1 MINKENY
8 VTWSSHLLR
17 YAKSRPN
24 EKLIHNSIINGP
36 NVRRM
41 IPEPGDPNREVT
53 VTETFHV
60 QTDDELTDKELK
72 QIEADDQ
79 AIQTILLGFPEDIYA
94 SVDSCETAQE
104 IWLRVQKMMKGSNI
118 RIQEKKA
125 KLFNE
130 WESQHVT
137 FVHQTKDLHTSDYT
151 QLHNFL
157 KYNQKEVDELKAKR
171 LAKTQDPL
179 ALMAYSNN
187 PYTFS
192 APHQDQS
199 SFNQNYL
206 QQPMP
211 NPKDIA
217 DPTTA
222 INMVLALMAKA
233 FKLNYS
239 SPTKNN
245 QTISSNLRNR
255 QIAQPGMNMGQD
267 RQMQIVGGIGRNQF
281 RQYAGQNAGNL
292 TGWENGN
299 QLRCY
304 NCRGV
309 GHYARNCTVRPMRRD
324 AAYLQT
330 QLLIAQKAEAR
341 IQLQVEE
348 YDLMDAAADID
359 EIKEV
364 NANCILMANLHQAS
378 TLGTKTNKAPV
389 YDSDRSAEVHENCDD
404 NEIFNMFTQEDQ
416 YTELLEPILESRQVP
431 HNDNDVVSEVT
442 SVAQGGKT
450 VEQYHANFEETRALY
465 DSLYQNLAIEV
476 EKVNSVNR
484 KLKETNA
491 DLTTNLASLY
501 DEKVLLEKHDP
512 FVVQDSEETLQ
523 LTQEGREKMK
533 QLNKEIKPAN
543 YTKINHLSGVFVPQ
557 TAKSHEE
564 LYFSNISKTANV
576 SKSSSIPN
584 DDFSDDTAPSVASK
598 FLNEVSDQK
607 DNTYDT
613 SANTKFVEQP
623 IVENLPKVGESHALS
638 KPVTSS
644 SVPTPQES
652 KVVNNDKVIAPG
664 MFRINHFKSYK
675 EEKHVPNNVRVD
687 NTKTRRP
694 QPRSNTKHDRVTS
707 TSKSSQ
713 RKNKEAKVEEHH
725 RNLLLSKNNKHMS
738 SAKTLVVR
746 NKRQRKSK
754 ASHQFRLEVYGT
766 VRFENDNVAAILGFV
781 RKFCDSNLEVAFR
794 RNACFVRNLEGVDL
808 LKGDRST
815 NLYIINLH
823 KMASASPIC
832 LIARASST
840 KLWLWHQ
847 RLSHLNFDTM
857 NDLARNDLVS
867 GLPKFKYK
875 KEHLCPSYEQG
886 KSKRASHP
894 PKPVPNSR
902 HILHLLHMD
911 LCGPMRIASIYGKR
925 YVLVIVDD
933 YSRYTWNDRED
944 IGKLGTKGDIGFS
957 LGLNLTYAPSTIITQ
972 QPTEGE
978 LDLLFE
984 AMYDDYIGGQPSAT
998 ARTVS
1003 PAQEPQDVDEL
1014 NSNAMVDG
1022 NTFVNPF
1029 ANSFTSAAESS
1040 SSHNVDPSNM
1050 HTFYQ
1055 PYPHDFQWT
1064 KDHTL
1069 EQTQF
1074 KRLNVCVLVP
1084 ALDNISPLTLKWLFN
1099 NKHDEEQTLIRNKSR
1114 LVVRGYHQEEGI
1126 DFEESFAP
1134 ISRMEAIR
1142 IFLAY
1147 AAYKSFT
1154 VFQMDVKT
1162 TFLHGLSKEDMYVCQ
1177 PEGFIDVD
1185 HSSHVNKLK
1194 KALCGLKQAPRLE
1207 IQKKYGMESCDPVG
1221 TPMEIKDKL
1230 DLDQN
1235 GTPVDATK
1243 YRSMIGALM
1252 YLTSSRPDIVH
1263 ATCLCARYQ
1272 AKPTENHLKEVKRIF
1287 RYLRGTI
1294 NTGITFRVILFSIHS
1309 DEWKSF
1315 QSQHQT
1321 ALRVMS
1327 SPDHPTTDIEDDFS
1341 SNIPDYT
1348 TASPN
1353 SFPALPR
1360 NISLDPPDNLSK
1372 YFLAS
1377 LVISPFYNMRAYNVV
1392 ANKPPIPPED
1402 PITPLTIFTP
1412 SSVLPPSLL
1421 FNPRTSTS
1429 EASSMTHAAIRKLVA
1444 DNVATALEAQ
1454 AVTMASTNNPNR
1466 NSTPRKTLVAR
1477 KCTYELP
1484 TFLLQWKNK
1493 VKFAINTLTEEALFW
1508 WNSFAQS
1515 IRVKEAYKIT

>member
-104 IWLRVQKMMKGSNI
+104 IWLR
-118 RIQEKKA
+118 
-125 KLFNE
+125 
-130 WESQHVT
+130 
-137 FVHQTKDLHTSDYT
+137 TKDLHTSDYT

-292 TGWENGN
+292 TGYNDIQNIRN
-299 QLRCY
+299 QGMEIRIRLGMVISWQHVLRE
-304 NCRGV
+304 
-309 GHYARNCTVRPMRRD
+309 M
-324 AAYLQT
+324 
-330 QLLIAQKAEAR
+330 QLGKWKPAKAEAR

-491 DLTTNLASLY
+491 DLTTNLA
-501 DEKVLLEKHDP
+501 
-512 FVVQDSEETLQ
+512 
-523 LTQEGREKMK
+523 
-533 QLNKEIKPAN
+533 
-543 YTKINHLSGVFVPQ
+543 
-557 TAKSHEE
+557 
-564 LYFSNISKTANV
+564 
-576 SKSSSIPN
+576 SSIPN

-867 GLPKFKYK
+867 GL
-875 KEHLCPSYEQG
+875 
-886 KSKRASHP
+886 
-894 PKPVPNSR
+894 
-902 HILHLLHMD
+902 
-911 LCGPMRIASIYGKR
+911 
-925 YVLVIVDD
+925 
-933 YSRYTWNDRED
+933 
-944 IGKLGTKGDIGFS
+944 
-957 LGLNLTYAPSTIITQ
+957 NLTYAPSTIITQ

-1069 EQTQF
+1069 EQNHFF
-1074 KRLNVCVLVP
+1074 KGTIDP
-1084 ALDNISPLTLKWLFN
+1084 TLF
-1099 NKHDEEQTLIRNKSR
+1099 IRR
-1114 LVVRGYHQEEGI
+1114 FQDDILVV
-1126 DFEESFAP
+1126 
-1134 ISRMEAIR
+1134 
-1142 IFLAY
+1142 
-1147 AAYKSFT
+1147 
-1154 VFQMDVKT
+1154 
-1162 TFLHGLSKEDMYVCQ
+1162 
-1177 PEGFIDVD
+1177 
-1185 HSSHVNKLK
+1185 
-1194 KALCGLKQAPRLE
+1194 
-1207 IQKKYGMESCDPVG
+1207 QKKYGMESCDPVG